1 VLEVLRRG
9 RRWGTAV
16 IVILVGGVFIVYFGV
31 GGPMQCGAPSG
42 AVVAVGDRSFQRED
56 FLRLQEQREAQIR
69 EAAGDA
75 FDASAAR
82 DFLRANTTNTLITRA
97 ILAEEA
103 ERLGLGVTKEEIRD
117 RIRSDPG
124 FQDETGRFRV
134 DYYESWVQY
143 EYGNEGHF
151 LEMQATELLA
161 VKLARLLRQGARVS
175 AAEARQAALHR
186 TEEARLAF
194 VALHPEEPAR
204 LGVATEEISEEEVAA
219 FAADHAE
226 ALSQRYEAT
235 PARWE
240 TPAAVR
246 LRHILI
252 QKPEGE
258 EPDELEAARSRAQSV
273 LERIREG
280 AAFADVALEVSEDEA
295 SRESGGDLGF
305 VPPDELAPTLREAA
319 ENLEPGQVS
328 EVLEDDAGFHLV
340 RLEGRR
346 SADRRSFDE
355 VRDELA
361 RELLVERRA
370 EARARELA
378 EALRTAVAEGQ
389 SLEAAAREQ
398 GLTVERT
405 GWLRRRPDG
414 FIPGLGASK
423 DVQDAAFALEPGASA
438 PRIFEV
444 DGQLALLQVL
454 ERRQPDPET
463 LEARAEQER
472 ERLLAQEQERLLTQW
487 IERRRDRLE
496 QQGRLA
502 VNLDLLDRA
511 PAAQPPP
518 GGFF

>member
-1 VLEVLRRG
+1 MLEVLRRG

-16 IVILVGGVFIVYFGV
+16 IVILVGGVFVIYFGV
-31 GGPMQCGAPSG
+31 GGPMQCTPSG
-42 AVVAVGDRSFQRED
+42 AVVTVGDRSFHRED
-56 FLRLQEQREAQIR
+56 FLRLQERREAQIR

-75 FDASAAR
+75 YDASAAR
-82 DFLRANTTNTLITRA
+82 EFLRANTANTLITRA

-103 ERLGLGVTKEEIRD
+103 ERLGLGVTKEEIRE

-124 FQDETGRFRV
+124 FQDQTGRFRL

-143 EYGNEGHF
+143 EYGNEGRF
-151 LEMQATELLA
+151 LEMQSTELLA
-161 VKLARLLRQGARVS
+161 VKLARLLQQGARVS
-175 AAEARQAALHR
+175 EAEARQAALHR

-194 VALHPEEPAR
+194 VALDPEEPAR
-204 LGVATEEISEEEVAA
+204 LGVATQEISAEQVDA
-219 FAADHAE
+219 FAAENAE
-226 ALSQRYEAT
+226 ALRQRYEAT
-235 PARWE
+235 PERWE

-252 QKPEGE
+252 QKPEDA
-258 EPDELEAARSRAQSV
+258 EPGALETARSRAQAA

-280 AAFADVALEVSEDEA
+280 ADFADVALEVSEDES

-305 VPPDELAPTLREAA
+305 VAPEELAPTLREAA
-319 ENLEPGQVS
+319 EGLEPGQGS
-328 EVLEDDAGFHLV
+328 EILEDDTGFHLV

-346 SADRRSFDE
+346 SAGSRSFDE
-355 VRDELA
+355 VRGELA
-361 RELLVERRA
+361 REMLVERRA

-378 EALRTAVAEGQ
+378 EALRAAVAEGQ

-423 DVQDAAFALEPGASA
+423 DVQDVAFALEPGTSA

-444 DGQLALLQVL
+444 DGKRALVQVL
-454 ERRQPDPET
+454 ERREPDPET
-463 LEARAEQER
+463 LEARIEEER
-472 ERLLAQEQERLLTQW
+472 ERLLAQERERLLMQW
-487 IERRRDRLE
+487 IDRRRDRLE
-496 QQGRLA
+496 REGRVA